1 MHKQCE
7 PVFAFDVTSAM
18 SRGARDYQ
26 EDAMLANIANGAD
39 LGFVILADGMG
50 GHAAGDVASQIVLT
64 EVFRA
69 LTFMRSEMV
78 ADRTCIP
85 ETLRDAARAANS
97 RLRSHVEMHSECSG
111 MGSTLLV
118 AVLIGDELH
127 WISIGDSPL
136 FLFRENELTQLNEDH
151 SMSRAID
158 TMVAAGAMSAA
169 EGKDHPDRNV
179 LTSVLYGKPIPHVD
193 CPEMPLKLKG
203 GDTLIVASDGLQF
216 LPNVEIEAV
225 LRDQPLSGS
234 AEISDSLM
242 EGLERLQDPDLDN
255 VSLSVVQVKTARA
268 GSGVRPVVPLRVI
281 ETGSIPD
288 FVQPMFSIG
297 PRTKG
302 AAG

>member
-1 MHKQCE
+1 MQQLSE
-7 PVFAFDVTSAM
+7 PLFSFDVASAM
-18 SRGARDYQ
+18 SRGAREYQ
-26 EDAMLANIANGAD
+26 EDAMLADVSNGAD

-69 LTFMRSEMV
+69 LTFMRGEMV
-78 ADRTCIP
+78 ADRACVQG
-85 ETLRDAARAANS
+85 TLKDAARAANS

-111 MGSTLLV
+111 MGSTLVV

-136 FLFRENELTQLNEDH
+136 FLFRDNELTQLNEDH

-158 TMVAAGAMSAA
+158 TMVAAGAMSEE

-179 LTSVLYGKPIPHVD
+179 LTSVLYGKPIPHMD
-193 CPEMPLKLKG
+193 CPETPVTLRG

-216 LPNVEIEAV
+216 LPNAEIEAV

-234 AEISDSLM
+234 AEICDILT
-242 EGLERLQDPDLDN
+242 ERLLRLEDPDLDN
-255 VSLSVVQVKTARA
+255 VSMSIVQVKA
-268 GSGVRPVVPLRVI
+268 GRTDSAIRPIQSLRVI
-281 ETGSIPD
+281 ETGDMPS
-288 FVQPMFSIG
+288 FVKPMF
-297 PRTKG
+297 T
-302 AAG
+302 AAVRAR